1 MELQEASLLAKIGIP
16 VLTAAFTLAILLY
29 MRAKKRADDE
39 RDMLA
44 AEVKRRADE
53 ERAKLANDVAA
64 RVLQIGLMELQIA
77 ELRTQ
82 VAPMWAVALKR
93 LTDDLHHP
101 SAKFADGDKLLEE
114 FMSLTLTPERH
125 KRFVEF
131 LENRLATDDPDI
143 SVKEKE
149 SAGVMLILA
158 RRVADEAASRLES
171 D

>member
-1 MELQEASLLAKIGIP
+1 
-16 VLTAAFTLAILLY
+16 
-29 MRAKKRADDE
+29 
-39 RDMLA
+39 
-44 AEVKRRADE
+44 
-53 ERAKLANDVAA
+53 
-64 RVLQIGLMELQIA
+64 
-77 ELRTQ
+77 
-82 VAPMWAVALKR
+82 MWAVALKR

-114 FMSLTLTPERH
+114 FMSLMTLTPERH

-131 LENRLATDDPDI
+131 LEDRLATDDPDI

-149 SAGVMLILA
+149 SACVMLILA